1 MQPVSVH
8 PTSLNIQK
16 DLKSHIKFNTVVV
29 GYFNTPLSLMDRSPR
44 QKSNKEILEL
54 NDSIDATDLTYVYRI
69 FHPATEQ
76 YSSQQPIELS
86 TK

>member
-1 MQPVSVH
+1 
-8 PTSLNIQK
+8 
-16 DLKSHIKFNTVVV
+16 
-29 GYFNTPLSLMDRSPR
+29 MDRSPR